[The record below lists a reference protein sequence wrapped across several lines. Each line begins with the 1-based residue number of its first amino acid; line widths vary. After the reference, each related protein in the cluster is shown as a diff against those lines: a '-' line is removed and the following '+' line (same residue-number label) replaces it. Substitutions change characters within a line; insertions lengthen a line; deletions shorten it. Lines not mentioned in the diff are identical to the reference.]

1 MAMQKGEDTTKDALK
16 APSKKPIVDA
26 KVEEKVVAAKESS
39 DEQKKSGSDAVQ
51 QNVAPVAETVEAKAQ
66 PVQAETSAETVDVK
80 AVVETVE
87 EAEKEV
93 ADAESAAAKEEVKP
107 AAPAPVPTA
116 PVVAVETVAE
126 PTPLPN
132 ISAGVTI
139 PVMPSEEL
147 AKATDSKVLK
157 QAIADSSREFIAL
170 RRDVESTL
178 LKDIHQLDEHGLRI
192 RIKQLATEMFER
204 LAWEDLRMAQSLKGV
219 QSELSSKYTDL
230 MSRQRQE
237 LELEVKK
244 LLFQYEQDST
254 AKSASKLREIE
265 ATYQKQ
271 LEDTI
276 RAQAEGFHATLKKE
290 LEEQSKRIH
299 TELQDDLNHQV
310 AILRKDQVKELLE
323 LQPQISSVVS
333 QLGAV
338 KIATDRTAAAIKQ
351 TIDIHQLSAAVL
363 SLEMALS
370 STTHYEDDDNFIAHH
385 FAEVRKACQGDEV
398 VKVVL
403 DTLPARVVS
412 SGALQLPDLQV
423 RFAVMREEVR
433 KTALTP
439 EAAPKLIGHL
449 IGSALAAIS
458 VAPSGL
464 VPGNGSEEALSRAA
478 YYLER
483 GRIAESLKE
492 LQAVQGYGQVQMR
505 DWISLAQ
512 ERLVVDQAIRVLKA
526 NAVIRH
532 KAFTK

>member
-1 MAMQKGEDTTKDALK
+1 M
-16 APSKKPIVDA
+16 PSLLPLLLHLLL
-26 KVEEKVVAAKESS
+26 
-39 DEQKKSGSDAVQ
+39 
-51 QNVAPVAETVEAKAQ
+51 NLLLNPLHYPTLAPVLRFQ
-66 PVQAETSAETVDVK
+66 SC
-80 AVVETVE
+80 
-87 EAEKEV
+87 
-93 ADAESAAAKEEVKP
+93 
-107 AAPAPVPTA
+107 
-116 PVVAVETVAE
+116 
-126 PTPLPN
+126 PLRSSPR
-132 ISAGVTI
+132 
-139 PVMPSEEL
+139 L
-147 AKATDSKVLK
+147 DSKVLK

-290 LEEQSKRIH
+290 LEEQSKSIH

-370 STTHYEDDDNFIAHH
+370 SPTHYEDDDNFIAHH

-403 DTLPARVVS
+403 DTLPARVVT

-433 KTALTP
+433 KTALAP
-439 EAAPKLIGHL
+439 EAAPKLIG
-449 IGSALAAIS
+449 
-458 VAPSGL
+458 
-464 VPGNGSEEALSRAA
+464 
-478 YYLER
+478 
-483 GRIAESLKE
+483 
-492 LQAVQGYGQVQMR
+492 
-505 DWISLAQ
+505 
-512 ERLVVDQAIRVLKA
+512 
-526 NAVIRH
+526 
-532 KAFTK
+532 